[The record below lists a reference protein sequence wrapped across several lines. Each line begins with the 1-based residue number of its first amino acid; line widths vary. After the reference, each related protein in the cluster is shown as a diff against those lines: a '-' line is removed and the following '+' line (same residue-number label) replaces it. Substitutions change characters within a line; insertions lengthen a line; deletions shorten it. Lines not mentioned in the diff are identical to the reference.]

1 MKKILFLILLFTAL
15 GYPQAT
21 WLYPKSVHWWHLAD
35 DVINDSL
42 ATVDTVIVIVQDS
55 IADIYPIPHDSL
67 DIDTSWVIPG
77 DGLGGGSA
85 VEIGDT
91 ITHVVNVD
99 GVTTI
104 IVDDTVRADTTNLAT
119 QNFVNDTTKIVA
131 QDTSQQY
138 FWRSKSG
145 FKYPQDFQT
154 SQDSVSV
161 CYFTENSTLTP
172 YLQANLQS
180 AASDSH
186 YVFPIWYFNAPRDVA
201 DIAGTLINFVYK
213 TTSADTLDNGVKLYL
228 FKLNPFSAATKL
240 YEATGIVASTS
251 WDTLSISKTDGTVNT
266 ISADDHFAVMAQIK
280 CDGDT
285 VYVAWLE
292 QIWE

>member
-1 MKKILFLILLFTAL
+1 M
-15 GYPQAT
+15 
-21 WLYPKSVHWWHLAD
+21 AD
-35 DVINDSL
+35 S
-42 ATVDTVIVIVQDS
+42 
-55 IADIYPIPHDSL
+55 
-67 DIDTSWVIPG
+67 
-77 DGLGGGSA
+77 GLGGGGA

-91 ITHVVNVD
+91 TNLQVHVD
-99 GVTTI
+99 DVTTI
-104 IVDDTVRADTTNLAT
+104 IFEDTVRVDTTNLAT

-131 QDTSQQY
+131 QDTSRQY

-145 FKYPQDFQT
+145 FKYPQYGDVILWNYEDFQT